1 MVKSMLLMGCFF
13 LAACS
18 TQTAQV
24 KDHHQSPDEDPQIA
38 AAANDLPPHEIAY
51 TDQYG
56 FHFDKDNALVDA
68 NGHPVTT
75 DPK

>member
-1 MVKSMLLMGCFF
+1 MVKSMLLMGCIF

-18 TQTAQV
+18 TETAQV
-24 KDHHQSPDEDPQIA
+24 KDNHQSPEDPQIA
-38 AAANDLPPHEIAY
+38 AAPNDLPPHEIAY

-56 FHFDKDNALVDA
+56 FHFDRANALVDA
-68 NGHPVTT
+68 NGYPVTT

>member
-18 TQTAQV
+18 TQIAQV
-24 KDHHQSPDEDPQIA
+24 KDHPSPDQDPQIA

-56 FHFDKDNALVDA
+56 FHFGKDNALVDA